1 MSEMSA
7 TVEKLAHP
15 NEVSG
20 TASIGWWG
28 TILLIAN
35 ETILFI
41 VLLSVYFYLRANSLQ
56 WLPVDASIPDLILPI
71 VATTILF
78 ISSVFAQM
86 SLQTLQN
93 TLQGRSTLFLLSS
106 LTSGAVFIAIQIYAT
121 SQLSL
126 FPPENAYETLFL
138 VIIAIHLLHVLI
150 GLVAMTFVSM
160 WVALGSVTSN
170 HHGYLKNV
178 VLYWHFVVFI
188 WLIIFAVLYL
198 STRF

>member
-1 MSEMSA
+1 MSEMST
-7 TVEKLAHP
+7 TVEKLAQP

-20 TASIGWWG
+20 SASIGWWG

-56 WLPVDASIPDLILPI
+56 WLPVDASIPDVILPI
-71 VATTILF
+71 IATTILL

-93 TLQGRSTLFLLSS
+93 ALQGRSTLFLLSS
-106 LTSGAVFIAIQIYAT
+106 LACGAVFIAIQIYAT
-121 SQLSL
+121 SSLSL
-126 FPPENAYETLFL
+126 FPPENAYESLFL
-138 VIIAIHLLHVLI
+138 LIIAIHLVHVLI
-150 GLVAMTFVSM
+150 GLIAMTFVNM
-160 WVALGSVTSN
+160 WVATGSVTSI
-170 HHGYLKNV
+170 HRGYLQNV
-178 VLYWHFVVFI
+178 VLYWHFIVFI

-198 STRF
+198 SIRF

>member
-35 ETILFI
+35 ETISFI

-78 ISSVFAQM
+78 ISTVFAQM

-106 LTSGAVFIAIQIYAT
+106 LAFGAVFIAIQLYAT
-121 SQLSL
+121 SNLSL

-160 WVALGSVTSN
+160 WVAVGEVTSN
-170 HHGYLKNV
+170 RRGYLQNV
-178 VLYWHFVVFI
+178 VLYWHFVVLI
-188 WLIIFAVLYL
+188 WLIIFAVLFL
-198 STRF
+198 SIRF